1 MQNNSEVAEWKITE
15 VKELERFIDERNV
28 IGVVDIESLPS
39 KQFQEIRKKLRGKA
53 DIKISKSI
61 LIKKAIESLKRED
74 LKKLEGYIDGPCG
87 IIVSD
92 EDPFLL
98 YKFLKKNR
106 SKALAKAG
114 MIAPSDII
122 VPAGDTDMPV
132 GPVLSELKIAKIDV
146 KIEKGKIV
154 IASDSQVA
162 KKGDVIS
169 QQLANALAKL
179 GITPMEIGLKIAA
192 VLEKGVIYT
201 ADVLDVDEEKFMQD
215 LVGAYRSALNLA
227 VNAGYPNKES
237 IKIMIQK
244 AYQNAKN
251 LAVNA
256 DILTKDTIGGTLA
269 KASGQASALANVLKT
284 KGFSEV

>member
-61 LIKKAIESLKRED
+61 LIKKAIENLKRED
-74 LKKLEGYIDGPCG
+74 LKKLEGYIAGPCG

-122 VPAGDTDMPV
+122 VPAGNTDMPA

-154 IASDSQVA
+154 ISSDSQVA
-162 KKGDVIS
+162 NKGDVIS

-256 DILTKDTIGGTLA
+256 DILTKDTIGCTLA
-269 KASGQASALANVLKT
+269 KASGQASALANVLKS

>member
-1 MQNNSEVAEWKITE
+1 MQNEVAEWKITE
-15 VKELERFIDERNV
+15 VKELEKFIDERKV
-28 IGVVDIESLPS
+28 VGVVDIKSLPS

-61 LIKKAIESLKRED
+61 LIKKAIENLKRED

-87 IIVSD
+87 IVVSD

-114 MIAPSDII
+114 MLAPSDII
-122 VPAGDTDMPV
+122 VPAGDTDMPA
-132 GPVLSELKIAKIDV
+132 GPVLAELKVAKIDV

-179 GITPMEIGLKIAA
+179 GITPMEIGLKISA
-192 VLEKGVIYT
+192 VLEKGIVYT
-201 ADVLDVDEEKFMQD
+201 ADVLDIDEEKFMQD
-215 LVGAYRSALNLA
+215 LVGAYRNALNLS

-256 DILTKDTIGGTLA
+256 DILTKDTIGSTLA
-269 KASGQASALANVLKT
+269 KATGQASALANVLKS

>member
-1 MQNNSEVAEWKITE
+1 MQNEKKVAEWKIEE
-15 VKELERFIDERNV
+15 VKELEKFIDDKKV

-39 KQFQEIRKKLRGKA
+39 RQLQEIRKKLRGKA
-53 DIKISKSI
+53 EIRVSKSI
-61 LIKKAIESLKRED
+61 LIQKAIENLKRED
-74 LKKLEGYIDGPCG
+74 LKKIEQYMEGPCG

-92 EDPFLL
+92 EDPFKLCR
-98 YKFLKKNR
+98 FLKKNR

-122 VPAGDTDMPV
+122 VPAGNTDMPA

-154 IASDSQVA
+154 ISSDSQVA
-162 KKGDVIS
+162 NKGDVIS

-256 DILTKDTIGGTLA
+256 DILTKDTIGCTLA
-269 KASGQASALANVLKT
+269 KASGQASALANVLKS